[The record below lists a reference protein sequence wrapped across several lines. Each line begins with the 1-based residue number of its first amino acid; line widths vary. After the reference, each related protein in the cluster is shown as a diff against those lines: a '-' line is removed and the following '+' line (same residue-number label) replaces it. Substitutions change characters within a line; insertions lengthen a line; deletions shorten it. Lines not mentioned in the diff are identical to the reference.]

1 MLFLVRYTRR
11 QKIVGFSCNMFR
23 LIVSVVA
30 LMHCVVGA
38 QCIILVSVKIYLLTL
53 NFLMRSF
60 TAITAWAPAF
70 ILRRAL
76 NSRSFTWHCSICW
89 MFAPLP
95 FTLMRTNTFNI
106 WKKKIESFWFQL
118 WLPFLFIL
126 YLWLFTKDNL
136 FNSNE
141 QLSIRVLPSLR
152 NTYKGCYGISNY

>member
-38 QCIILVSVKIYLLTL
+38 QCIIFVSVKIYLLTL

-106 WKKKIESFWFQL
+106 WKKKKSKAF
-118 WLPFLFIL
+118 
-126 YLWLFTKDNL
+126 D
-136 FNSNE
+136 FNSGYHFY
-141 QLSIRVLPSLR
+141 LFYIYDYLPRIISSILMNS
-152 NTYKGCYGISNY
+152 YQ